1 MRASGANLSE
11 MDALIPIAVVVG
23 AYLVGSI
30 PTSYLVGRYAGGID
44 IRQHGSGNVGASN
57 LTAQVGAKWAAPVV
71 VFDVLIKGSL
81 PVFLASDNA
90 LELGVG
96 IQAAAGIAAIAG
108 HNWSIF
114 AGFSGGRGMATV
126 LGTTLALNF
135 PLLVVY
141 GSVPALGVLFTPWK
155 DSAVWWLI
163 AVIMMPIWAALLN
176 LPVELVWFSVA
187 FAFVTAAKRM
197 TSNSLQGEQ
206 GSISARLLATRL
218 VFDRDIAD
226 REEWIEQ

>member
-1 MRASGANLSE
+1 
-11 MDALIPIAVVVG
+11 MDLTTTIAVVIG
-23 AYLVGSI
+23 AYLIGSI
-30 PTSYLVGRYAGGID
+30 PTSYLIGRWVGGVD

-71 VFDVLIKGSL
+71 VFDVFVKGSL
-81 PVFLASDNA
+81 PVFLVSDRY

-96 IQAAAGIAAIAG
+96 TEAAVAITAILG
-108 HNWSIF
+108 HNWSVF
-114 AGFSGGRGMATV
+114 AKFQGGRGMATV

-163 AVIMMPIWAALLN
+163 AVIMMPVWAALLN
-176 LPVELVWFSVA
+176 LPLELVIFSAA
-187 FAFVTAAKRM
+187 FALITAAKRM
-197 TSNSLQGEQ
+197 TANSLRDNS
-206 GSISARLLATRL
+206 GSISIQLLLTRV
-218 VFDRDIAD
+218 VFDRDISN
-226 REEWIEQ
+226 REEWVEQ

>member
-1 MRASGANLSE
+1 
-11 MDALIPIAVVVG
+11 MDLMTTITVVIG

-30 PTSYLVGRYAGGID
+30 PTSYLIGRWIGGVD
-44 IRQHGSGNVGASN
+44 IRRHGSGNVGASN

-71 VFDVLIKGSL
+71 IFDVFVKGSL
-81 PVFLASDNA
+81 PVFVVSDRL

-96 IQAAAGIAAIAG
+96 TEAAVAIAAILG
-108 HNWSIF
+108 HNWSVF
-114 AGFSGGRGMATV
+114 AKFQGGRGMATV

-163 AVIMMPIWAALLN
+163 AVIMMPVWAALLN
-176 LPVELVWFSVA
+176 LPLALVIFSAA
-187 FAFVTAAKRM
+187 FALITAAKRM
-197 TSNSLQGEQ
+197 TSNSLRDNS
-206 GSISARLLATRL
+206 GSISVQLMLTRV
-218 VFDRDIAD
+218 VFDRDITN
-226 REEWIEQ
+226 REEWVEQ